1 MRELVVVGVRA
12 QTWQSRPMVLL
23 KDEQTGR
30 HLQFAVEGGP
40 RDLVEPVSAE
50 LFQRALT
57 ALGAPL
63 RAIEVVAA
71 HGPFQLILGDGIRVP
86 AAPLE
91 AIALARHWRVPII
104 TSEELLAQA
113 SVAAPEGATQPLD
126 LTAHM
131 EKLPSGR
138 ATLLIRKG
146 AEAGAEFALDGEVCR
161 CGRDSANQI
170 VLDDNTVS
178 RKHVEFHRNPSGFG
192 YSTLD
197 LGSLNGTYVNGER
210 VKSATLKDGDEVQVG
225 KFTLSYQLR

>member
-23 KDEQTGR
+23 KEEVSGR
-30 HLQFAVEGGP
+30 HIQLPVDGGP
-40 RDLVEPVSAE
+40 RNLDEPISAE
-50 LFQRALT
+50 LLQRVLMALRV
-57 ALGAPL
+57 PL
-63 RAIEVVAA
+63 RAIEVTAPQ
-71 HGPFQLILGDGIRVP
+71 GPFQLVLADGIRVP

-91 AIALARHWRVPII
+91 AIALARHLRVPIV
-104 TSEELLAQA
+104 TSEELLSSAA
-113 SVAAPEGATQPLD
+113 VAAPEGPTQALD

-146 AEAGAEFALDGEVCR
+146 AEAGAEFALDGEVVL

-178 RKHVEFHRNPSGFG
+178 RKHVEFHRNAGGVG

-197 LGSLNGTYVNGER
+197 MGSLNGTYVNGER
-210 VKSATLKDGDEVQVG
+210 VKSATLNDGDEVQVG
-225 KFTLSYQLR
+225 KFTLLYQLR

>member
-23 KDEQTGR
+23 KDESSGR
-30 HLQFAVEGGP
+30 HLQLPVEGGP
-40 RDLVEPVSAE
+40 RNLGEPVSAE

-57 ALGAPL
+57 ALRSPL
-63 RAIEVVAA
+63 RAVEVIAA
-71 HGPFQLILGDGIRVP
+71 HGPFQLVLGEGIRVP

-91 AIALARHWRVPII
+91 AIALARHWGVPIV
-104 TSEELLAQA
+104 TSDELLAA
-113 SVAAPEGATQPLD
+113 AAVAAPEGPTQPLD

-146 AEAGAEFALDGEVCR
+146 AEAGAEFALDGEVVL

-178 RKHVEFHRNPSGFG
+178 RKHVEFHRNSGGFG
-192 YSTLD
+192 YSMLD
-197 LGSLNGTYVNGER
+197 MGSLNGTYVNGER
-210 VKSATLKDGDEVQVG
+210 VKSANLNDGDEVQVG
-225 KFTLSYQLR
+225 KFTLLYQLR

>member
-1 MRELVVVGVRA
+1 MRELVVLGVRA

-23 KDEQTGR
+23 KDESTGR
-30 HLQFAVEGGP
+30 HLQLPVDGGP
-40 RDLVEPVSAE
+40 RNLDEPVSAE

-63 RAIEVVAA
+63 RAIEVIEA
-71 HGPFQLILGDGIRVP
+71 HGPFQLVLGNGIRVP

-91 AIALARHWRVPII
+91 AIALSRHWGVPIVA
-104 TSEELLAQA
+104 TEELLATA
-113 SVAAPEGATQPLD
+113 ATEAPEGPTQPLD

-131 EKLPSGR
+131 ERLPSGR

-146 AEAGAEFALDGEVCR
+146 AEAGAEFELDGDIVR

-178 RKHVEFHRNPSGFG
+178 RKHVEFHRSNGGLG
-192 YSTLD
+192 YSTED
-197 LGSLNGTYVNGER
+197 MGSLNGTYVNGER
-210 VKSATLKDGDEVQVG
+210 VKSVALNDGDEVQVG
-225 KFTLSYQLR
+225 KFTLVYQLR

>member
-1 MRELVVVGVRA
+1 MQQLVVVGVRA

-23 KDEQTGR
+23 KESSSGR
-30 HLQFAVEGGP
+30 HLQFPVDGGP
-40 RDLVEPVSAE
+40 RDMDEPISAE

-57 ALGAPL
+57 ALRAPL
-63 RAIEVVAA
+63 RAIEVVSAGA
-71 HGPFQLILGDGIRVP
+71 PFQLVLGEGIRVP

-91 AIALARHWRVPII
+91 AIALARHWGVPIV
-104 TSEELLAQA
+104 TSEELLASA
-113 SVAAPEGATQPLD
+113 AIAAPEGPTQPLD

-131 EKLPSGR
+131 EKLPTGR
-138 ATLLIRKG
+138 ATLKIRKG
-146 AEAGAEFALDGEVCR
+146 AEAGAEFALDGDVVR

-178 RKHVEFHRNPSGFG
+178 RKHVEFHRNSGGFG

-210 VKSATLKDGDEVQVG
+210 VKSATLNDGDEVQVG
-225 KFTLSYQLR
+225 KFTLQYQLR

>member
-23 KDEQTGR
+23 KDEATGR
-30 HLQFAVEGGP
+30 HLQLPVDGGA
-40 RDLVEPVSAE
+40 RNLDEPVSAE

-57 ALGAPL
+57 ALRAPL
-63 RAIEVVAA
+63 RAIEVIAA
-71 HGPFQLILGDGIRVP
+71 HGPFQLVLGDGIRVP

-91 AIALARHWRVPII
+91 ALALARHWGVPIV
-104 TSEELLAQA
+104 TTEELLNVA
-113 SVAAPEGATQPLD
+113 STAAPEGPTQPLE

-146 AEAGAEFALDGEVCR
+146 AEAGAEFALDGEVVR

-178 RKHVEFHRNPSGFG
+178 RKHVEFHRNTNAVG
-192 YSTLD
+192 YSMLD

-210 VKSATLKDGDEVQVG
+210 VKSVPLTDGDEVQVG
-225 KFTLSYQLR
+225 KFTLVYQLR

>member
-12 QTWQSRPMVLL
+12 QTWQSRPVVLL
-23 KDEQTGR
+23 KDEATGR
-30 HLQFAVEGGP
+30 HLQLPVEGGP
-40 RDLVEPVSAE
+40 RSMDEPISAE
-50 LFQRALT
+50 LFQRALM
-57 ALGAPL
+57 ALNAPL

-71 HGPFQLILGDGIRVP
+71 HGPFQLVLGQGIRVP

-91 AIALARHWRVPII
+91 AIALARHWGVPIL
-104 TSEELLAQA
+104 TTEELLNTA
-113 SVAAPEGATQPLD
+113 SVQAPEGPTQPLD

-146 AEAGAEFALDGEVCR
+146 AEAGAEFALDGDVVR

-178 RKHVEFHRNPSGFG
+178 RKHVEFHRNSGGLG
-192 YSTLD
+192 YSMLD

-210 VKSATLKDGDEVQVG
+210 VKSANLNDGDEVQVG
-225 KFTLSYQLR
+225 KFMLMYQLR

>member
-1 MRELVVVGVRA
+1 M
-12 QTWQSRPMVLL
+12 
-23 KDEQTGR
+23 DE
-30 HLQFAVEGGP
+30 P
-40 RDLVEPVSAE
+40 ISAE

-71 HGPFQLILGDGIRVP
+71 HGPFQIVLGHGLRVP

-91 AIALARHWRVPII
+91 ALALARHFRVPIV
-104 TSEELLAQA
+104 TTEELLNSAA
-113 SVAAPEGATQPLD
+113 VAAPEGPTQPLD

-138 ATLLIRKG
+138 ATLLISKG
-146 AEAGAEFALDGEVCR
+146 AEAGAEFALDGDVVR

-178 RKHVEFHRNPSGFG
+178 RKHVEFHRNSGGFG
-192 YSTLD
+192 YSMLD

-210 VKSATLKDGDEVQVG
+210 VKSANLNDGDEVQVG
-225 KFTLSYQLR
+225 KFMLQYKLR